1 MQCGRTRGNT
11 LLRRLNR
18 FIYRLVRGVPFRS
31 ERDAVGDAEWLLR
44 KVPSG
49 NAAYY
54 DPSLKTPL
62 QRIAFRP
69 NEYDVDGIS
78 FFRETFVSPRSLG
91 YEGRKPPYY
100 VVRLRARQVAA
111 IGLRILPLPDP
122 DQPPGH
128 LVLRELCYK
137 ARQTVAE
144 KEAASRLQVALR
156 DIASLAFDPTAAH

>member
-1 MQCGRTRGNT
+1 MGELAATLSCGR
-11 LLRRLNR
+11 LDR

-49 NAAYY
+49 NAQYY
-54 DPSLKTPL
+54 DPSLQTPL
-62 QRIAFRP
+62 QRIAFKP
-69 NEYDVDGIS
+69 NKDDVDGIS
-78 FFRETFVSPRSLG
+78 FFREMFVSPRRLG

-128 LVLRELCYK
+128 LVLPGLCFK
-137 ARQTVAE
+137 AKQTAAE
-144 KEAASRLQVALR
+144 KELQVALR

>member
-1 MQCGRTRGNT
+1 MGELAATFSCGR
-11 LLRRLNR
+11 LDR

-31 ERDAVGDAEWLLR
+31 ERDPVGDAEWLLR

-49 NAAYY
+49 NAQYY
-54 DPSLKTPL
+54 DPSLQTPL

-69 NEYDVDGIS
+69 NTKDVCGIS
-78 FFRETFVSPRSLG
+78 FFREIFVSPRSLG
-91 YEGRKPPYY
+91 YKGRKPPYY

-128 LVLRELCYK
+128 LVLPELCFK
-137 ARQTVAE
+137 AKQTVAE

-156 DIASLAFDPTAAH
+156 DIASLAFDPTAPH

>member
-1 MQCGRTRGNT
+1 MGELAAT
-11 LLRRLNR
+11 LSCASLNR

-49 NAAYY
+49 NADYY
-54 DPSLKTPL
+54 DASLKTPL

-69 NEYDVDGIS
+69 NKHDVDGIS
-78 FFRETFVSPRSLG
+78 FFREIFVSPRSLG

-111 IGLRILPLPDP
+111 IGLRILPCPDP

-128 LVLRELCYK
+128 LVLPDLCFK
-137 ARQTVAE
+137 AKQTAAE

>member
-1 MQCGRTRGNT
+1 MGELAATLSCGT
-11 LLRRLNR
+11 LDR

-49 NAAYY
+49 NAQYY
-54 DPSLKTPL
+54 DSSLQTPL

-69 NEYDVDGIS
+69 NTGDVGGIS
-78 FFRETFVSPRSLG
+78 FFREIFVSPRRLG

-100 VVRLRARQVAA
+100 VVRLRARQIAE

-128 LVLRELCYK
+128 LVLPELCFK
-137 ARQTVAE
+137 AKQTAAE
-144 KEAASRLQVALR
+144 KETASRLQVALR